1 MVRRRGERGF
11 SLLEIVIVLAMF
23 GAFLW
28 IVVVLTAEMVGY
40 EKRLPV
46 NYLAHPQIGGLM
58 ARLRRD
64 VSSACCSYYPDSY
77 ATYTQ
82 SSNTLIVE
90 TLVRSGF
97 SERVVWDFSTAG
109 EAHRH
114 AFSAGAETS
123 HWIARGLPPRIVVAD
138 FPIPN
143 KPQKT
148 DSVRIQ
154 AYDAK
159 GRLAIDQVFQPR
171 AH

>member
-1 MVRRRGERGF
+1 VVTRGRERGF

-40 EKRLPV
+40 DKRLPV
-46 NYLAHPQIGGLM
+46 NYLAHPQVGGLV

-97 SERVVWDFSTAG
+97 SERVVWDFSTEG

-123 HWIARGLPPRIVVAD
+123 HWVARGLPRIEVAD

-148 DSVRIQ
+148 DSVRIK
-154 AYDAK
+154 AYDKK
-159 GRLAIDQVFQPR
+159 GRLALDQIFQPR